1 MAKKQK
7 EEITKNEAFEKFETL
22 KKEVIVLEWDIRHN
36 NAKLKQGLYEKKKAE
51 LENLRKA
58 LEQQGI
64 LAKT

>member
-1 MAKKQK
+1 MTSEPKKVSK
-7 EEITKNEAFEKFETL
+7 EEAFEKFETL

-51 LENLRKA
+51 LENLRKI